1 MPTFTLTSHGVSAKV
16 PLILLEPSADVI
28 EDDEF
33 RAPQA
38 IAVLACKLSERYIG
52 LFLHSHGAKSPSMYS
67 VGIAPRPGP
76 PHGVDHSRLV
86 SVDSTRANS
95 TLSYVDAQHG
105 GEMKYTLIRS
115 ENITARWHDIYISH
129 FWETS
134 DQDDRTRVRWDSPIP
149 RIPLWVIGKLH
160 ATGFTVTFP
169 FSQIHDSLLFTPGR
183 FGKDAQFSVQD
194 HSRIAAMQQEW
205 PELSP
210 GSPSTSGGALFP
222 ASESTVRSQLRHESL
237 LRCRYKAS
245 SQTGFEVYFRWVARR
260 VQRGR
265 DVQTGSVP
273 WVNISFRFH
282 GRHEEDQAV
291 IWDMEKAKMGRYSER
306 KTSQVFKDGTG
317 TREVLLMFIPAREPG
332 TWTLDIDVGGSSYG
346 LPPLYR
352 K

>member
-38 IAVLACKLSERYIG
+38 IAVLACKLSGRYIG

-86 SVDSTRANS
+86 SVDSTLVKPA
-95 TLSYVDAQHG
+95 LSYVDAQHG
-105 GEMKYTLIRS
+105 GETKYTLIRL

-129 FWETS
+129 FWETR

-149 RIPLWVIGKLH
+149 RIPLWVIGKLQ
-160 ATGFTVTFP
+160 ATGFTVAFP
-169 FSQIHDSLLFTPGR
+169 FSQIYGNLLSTPGR
-183 FGKDAQFSVQD
+183 FGKDAQFSVQA
-194 HSRIAAMQQEW
+194 HSRIAAVKQRW
-205 PELSP
+205 PELLRSR
-210 GSPSTSGGALFP
+210 STSGQALFHS
-222 ASESTVRSQLRHESL
+222 SESAVWSQLRHESL
-237 LRCRYKAS
+237 LRCVYQAS
-245 SQTGFEVYFRWVARR
+245 SQTGFEVYFRWVASR
-260 VQRGR
+260 VQKGR
-265 DVQTGSVP
+265 DVQTGSVR
-273 WVNISFRFH
+273 WVNMSFRFH

-291 IWDMEKAKMGRYSER
+291 IWDTERAKMGRCSER
-306 KTSQVFKDGTG
+306 KTSQVFKDRTG
-317 TREVLLMFIPAREPG
+317 TREVLLMFIPGREPG
-332 TWTLDIDVGGSSYG
+332 TWTLDIDVGGSSYR
-346 LPPLYR
+346 LPPLYV